1 MQWTFSG
8 SSVFHVEIG
17 WVDLE
22 KERRAAKLIP
32 ATSDIQSYAN
42 RLARRVLLYALIP
55 IVLIMSMMTA
65 VFVERSTVG
74 EQLSIIEAIQ
84 ENLLTAVQI
93 GDTFQITKL
102 SSSLLR
108 SRVLSGFRVSVGK
121 TVVSN
126 SGTFPVQL
134 DERIAEPGLH
144 FINRSLHSIQVR
156 RIRQDSAGQEI
167 VIESAKEIPLK
178 SLVFLAT
185 VFAVGFGICAIALKS
200 GLSKMATELS
210 APIRSLAEHVSR
222 DVPSQLSSKSEVTFQ
237 FREIMEIW
245 QRHLEF
251 VGQTKVFLAEMS
263 RLRVSEAIA
272 RTTQALAHDVRKP
285 FSMFK
290 MIIDMIECMDD
301 PNEVKELLVESLP
314 DVQQAMASVNGMI
327 QDVLEVGSHSKPIR
341 EPACPES
348 LIESALTEI
357 FRVYPLSKVHFQ
369 YEFSHTHKLSV
380 DILKINRVLSNII
393 GNAAQ
398 AMNFQG
404 LMWFK
409 TRELNQNNLI
419 EFCIGNEGSFIPPE
433 SLPKLF
439 DAFFTEGKKSGT
451 GLGLAIAR
459 KVVQAHGGEIWC
471 VSGKNDKFLKGYV
484 EFFFTLPKDDVPIGT
499 QSDLLPKDSQEI
511 LLTLE
516 KFRIQNSNQGL
527 KTDAEEIQL
536 ETEILQ
542 LLRKPVTILVLD
554 DEAVYRNALL
564 SLISKSENLKKLISI
579 HAVQH
584 SSDAIDFAQGMNPI
598 LAILDIDLG
607 PGSIS
612 GLETAMEL
620 RKVGYLNRICIHS
633 NRFFADDFK
642 KAMEVGANS
651 VLPKPM
657 TRAHFLK
664 AILEA
669 LS

>member
-1 MQWTFSG
+1 
-8 SSVFHVEIG
+8 
-17 WVDLE
+17 
-22 KERRAAKLIP
+22 
-32 ATSDIQSYAN
+32 
-42 RLARRVLLYALIP
+42 
-55 IVLIMSMMTA
+55 
-65 VFVERSTVG
+65 
-74 EQLSIIEAIQ
+74 
-84 ENLLTAVQI
+84 
-93 GDTFQITKL
+93 
-102 SSSLLR
+102 
-108 SRVLSGFRVSVGK
+108 
-121 TVVSN
+121 
-126 SGTFPVQL
+126 
-134 DERIAEPGLH
+134 
-144 FINRSLHSIQVR
+144 
-156 RIRQDSAGQEI
+156 
-167 VIESAKEIPLK
+167 
-178 SLVFLAT
+178 
-185 VFAVGFGICAIALKS
+185 
-200 GLSKMATELS
+200 
-210 APIRSLAEHVSR
+210 
-222 DVPSQLSSKSEVTFQ
+222 
-237 FREIMEIW
+237 
-245 QRHLEF
+245 
-251 VGQTKVFLAEMS
+251 
-263 RLRVSEAIA
+263 
-272 RTTQALAHDVRKP
+272 
-285 FSMFK
+285 
-290 MIIDMIECMDD
+290 
-301 PNEVKELLVESLP
+301 
-314 DVQQAMASVNGMI
+314 
-327 QDVLEVGSHSKPIR
+327 
-341 EPACPES
+341 
-348 LIESALTEI
+348 
-357 FRVYPLSKVHFQ
+357 
-369 YEFSHTHKLSV
+369 
-380 DILKINRVLSNII
+380 
-393 GNAAQ
+393 
-398 AMNFQG
+398 
-404 LMWFK
+404 
-409 TRELNQNNLI
+409 
-419 EFCIGNEGSFIPPE
+419 
-433 SLPKLF
+433 
-439 DAFFTEGKKSGT
+439 
-451 GLGLAIAR
+451 
-459 KVVQAHGGEIWC
+459 
-471 VSGKNDKFLKGYV
+471 LKGYV